1 MALKLVLQ
9 VLIFADF
16 GESHFESHFV
26 LCGAVR
32 GRRNG
37 GSEKLS

>member
-1 MALKLVLQ
+1 MALKLFLQ

-16 GESHFESHFV
+16 GESHFV